1 MDRKFQPAIAAIRS
15 DDIENFKALI
25 AADPSLA
32 TSRSSTSH
40 PTLLQCVA
48 LDGNAKPHN
57 VEMAAVLADAGAEL
71 NAPLVAAGSINNR
84 GVAELLL
91 DRGASIDGT
100 GGWSPLEEAL
110 YWNSQDVI
118 ALLLERGASILNLRI
133 AAALG
138 RTDSIDRFF
147 NADGSLKTEAGK
159 IDWPFGNLDQ
169 IAGSNHSAAGKRA
182 LAERVNSWS
191 QDRQG
196 ILNNAFV
203 YACMHGHTEAAKL
216 LLERGAQINAI
227 PGGFDFAGTGLHYA
241 GLNGHRP
248 MVLFLL
254 ERGADRSVKDTK
266 VGSTA
271 AGWADHGGHMDLRD
285 LLQ

>member
-1 MDRKFQPAIAAIRS
+1 
-15 DDIENFKALI
+15 
-25 AADPSLA
+25 
-32 TSRSSTSH
+32 
-40 PTLLQCVA
+40 
-48 LDGNAKPHN
+48 
-57 VEMAAVLADAGAEL
+57 MAAVLADAGAEL

-110 YWNSQDVI
+110 YWNSQNVI
-118 ALLLERGASILNLRI
+118 TLLLERGAKIQNLRI

-138 RTDSIDRFF
+138 RTGLIEAFF
-147 NADGSLKTEAGK
+147 NADGSLKPEAGK

-169 IAGSNHSAAGKRA
+169 IAGSNHDAAGKRA
-182 LAERVNSWS
+182 LGDRVNSWS
-191 QDRQG
+191 QDQQG

-203 YACMHGHTEAAKL
+203 YACMHGHIEAAKL
-216 LLERGAQINAI
+216 LLEKGAQINVI
-227 PGGFDFAGTGLHYA
+227 PGGFDFAGTALHYA
-241 GLNGHRP
+241 ALNGHRP
-248 MVLFLL
+248 MVVFLL
-254 ERGADRSVKDTK
+254 ERGADRSAKDTK

-271 AGWADHGGHMDLRD
+271 AGWAEHGGHKGLCD